1 MLRRRDF
8 LASAAAAASLPVLSP
23 GARAQVP
30 AEPPVA
36 APPAPAQVQPLP
48 PAGQPQL
55 PPGFVFGA
63 STSSYQI
70 EGAVKEGGR
79 KPSIWDTF
87 SHTPGRIADGTNGD
101 IACDHYNRY
110 PGDVELMAKGGFQ
123 AYRFSIAWPR
133 VIPDGTGQVNAA
145 GLDFY
150 DRLVDKLL
158 ERGILPM
165 ACLYHWDLPQ
175 ALQDRGGWHNRDI
188 AGWFADY
195 ARAAV
200 GRLGDR
206 VKPWAMLNEPSVHAI
221 FGHGFGNHAP
231 GLTGWPSY
239 VMAQHHQNL
248 AQGTGLTAVRAL
260 RGDLKLG
267 TVFSLQPIYPASQDP
282 ADVAAAQRFD
292 ACWNTINLDPLF
304 KGSYPAPFESVFA
317 QLVKPGDMETIK
329 VPVDFL
335 GMNYYGPSWIK
346 HDPAAFLAQ
355 AGYGAVPEGTPRTLL
370 GWPISAQGLV
380 EVLTRLRDQYGNPP
394 VFITENGACYEDPAP
409 ANGVV
414 QDPERVE
421 YIRAHLVACSEA
433 IRQGCALNGYFAWS
447 LLDNFEW
454 AEGERRRFG
463 LINVDFATQQR
474 TPKASYLYLSQIM
487 RAHAAARP

>member
-8 LASAAAAASLPVLSP
+8 LASAAAAAALPVLP
-23 GARAQVP
+23 GLAAAQD
-30 AEPPVA
+30 
-36 APPAPAQVQPLP
+36 APTGVTPLE
-48 PAGQPQL
+48 PAGTPRL
-55 PPGFVFGA
+55 PRGFVWGA

-70 EGAVKEGGR
+70 EGAVTEGGR

-101 IACDHYNRY
+101 VACDHYNRY
-110 PGDVELMAKGGFQ
+110 AEDVDLMARLGLQ

-133 VIPDGTGQVNAA
+133 VMPDGTGPVNPA

-158 ERGILPM
+158 ARGILPM

-175 ALQDRGGWHNRDI
+175 ALQDRGGWHNRDM

-195 ARAAV
+195 AVAAV
-200 GRLGDR
+200 NKLGDR

-239 VMAQHHQNL
+239 VMAQHNQNL
-248 AQGTGLTAVRAL
+248 AQGAGIRAI
-260 RGDLKLG
+260 RAIRSDLKLG
-267 TVFSLQPIYPASQDP
+267 TVFSLQPIYPSSQDP
-282 ADVAAAQRFD
+282 ADIAAAQRFD

-304 KGSYPAPFESVFA
+304 HGRYPAPFDGVFA
-317 QLVKPGDMETIK
+317 QLVKGGDMEQIR

-335 GMNYYGPSWIK
+335 GVNYYGPSWIK

-370 GWPISAQGLV
+370 GWPILAQGLV
-380 EVLTRLRDQYGNPP
+380 EVLARLRDSYGNPP
-394 VFITENGACYEDPAP
+394 VFVTENGACYEDPAP
-409 ANGVV
+409 AAGLVH
-414 QDPERVE
+414 DPERTE
-421 YIRAHLVACSEA
+421 YIRAHLVAASQA
-433 IRQGCALNGYFAWS
+433 IAQGCALNGYFAWS

-463 LINVDFATQQR
+463 VVNVDFATQKR
-474 TPKASYLYLSQIM
+474 TPKSSALYLSQLIK
-487 RAHAAARP
+487 AHAAGAQP

>member
-8 LASAAAAASLPVLSP
+8 LASAAAAAALPVLP
-23 GARAQVP
+23 GLAAAQGTP
-30 AEPPVA
+30 SSG
-36 APPAPAQVQPLP
+36 VQPLE
-48 PAGQPQL
+48 PAGTPRL
-55 PPGFVFGA
+55 PRGFVWGA

-70 EGAVKEGGR
+70 EGAVKDGGR

-101 IACDHYNRY
+101 VACDHYNRY
-110 PGDVELMAKGGFQ
+110 AEDVDLMARLGLQ

-133 VIPDGTGQVNAA
+133 VMPDGTGPVNPA

-158 ERGILPM
+158 ARGILPM

-175 ALQDRGGWHNRDI
+175 ALQDRGGWHNRDM

-195 ARAAV
+195 AVATV
-200 GRLGDR
+200 NKLGDR

-239 VMAQHHQNL
+239 VMAQHNQNL
-248 AQGTGLTAVRAL
+248 AQGAGIRAIRAL
-260 RGDLKLG
+260 RSDLKLG
-267 TVFSLQPIYPASQDP
+267 TVFSLQPIYPSSQDP
-282 ADVAAAQRFD
+282 ADIAAARRFD

-304 KGSYPAPFESVFA
+304 HGRYPAPFDTVFA
-317 QLVKPGDMETIK
+317 QLVKAGDMEQIR

-335 GMNYYGPSWIK
+335 GINYYGPSWIK

-355 AGYGAVPEGTPRTLL
+355 AGYGAVPDGTPRTLL
-370 GWPISAQGLV
+370 GWPILAQGLV
-380 EVLTRLRDQYGNPP
+380 EVLARLRDSYGNPP
-394 VFITENGACYEDPAP
+394 VFVTENGACYEDPAP
-409 ANGVV
+409 AAGLVH
-414 QDPERVE
+414 DPERTE
-421 YIRAHLVACSEA
+421 YIRAHLVAASQA
-433 IRQGCALNGYFAWS
+433 IAQGCALNGYFAWS

-463 LINVDFATQQR
+463 VVNVDFATQKR
-474 TPKASYLYLSQIM
+474 TPKSSALYLSQLIK
-487 RAHAAARP
+487 AHAGGSQP

>member
-8 LASAAAAASLPVLSP
+8 LASAAATATLPLLAGAGLAQTAA
-23 GARAQVP
+23 
-30 AEPPVA
+30 
-36 APPAPAQVQPLP
+36 PAPATPP
-48 PAGQPQL
+48 PAGAARI
-55 PPGFVFGA
+55 PPGFVWGA

-70 EGAVKEGGR
+70 EGAVTADGR

-87 SHTPGRIADGTNGD
+87 SHTPGRIADGSNGD
-101 IACDHYNRY
+101 VACNHYNLY
-110 PGDVELMAKGGFQ
+110 AEDVGLMAKMGFQ
-123 AYRFSIAWPR
+123 AYRFSTAWPR
-133 VIPDGTGQVNAA
+133 IMPDGTGAVNEK

-150 DRLVDKLL
+150 DRLVDRLL
-158 ERGILPM
+158 ANNILPM

-188 AGWFADY
+188 ANWFADY
-195 ARAAV
+195 ARACVA
-200 GRLGDR
+200 RLGDR

-231 GLTGWPSY
+231 GLTGWDSY
-239 VMAQHHQNL
+239 VRAQHHQNL
-248 AQGTGLTAVRAL
+248 AQGVGITALRAL
-260 RGDLKLG
+260 RSDLKLG
-267 TVFSLQPIYPASQDP
+267 TVFSLQPIFPSSQQPQDI
-282 ADVAAAQRFD
+282 AAAQRFD

-304 KGSYPAPFESVFA
+304 LGRYPAAFEQTFA
-317 QLVKPGDMETIK
+317 PLVQAGDLQAIR

-335 GMNYYGPSWIK
+335 GVNYYGPSWIK

-370 GWPISAQGLV
+370 GWPISADGLV
-380 EVLTRLRDQYGNPP
+380 AVLTRLRDQYGNPP

-414 QDPERVE
+414 ADPERTA
-421 YIRAHLVACSEA
+421 YIKAHLEACARA
-433 IRQGCALNGYFAWS
+433 IGQGCALNGYFVWS

-454 AEGERRRFG
+454 AEGKRRRFG
-463 LINVDFATQQR
+463 VTHVDFDTQVR
-474 TPKASYLYLSQIM
+474 TPKSSLLYLSQLM
-487 RAHAAARP
+487 RAHATGAGAGTVP